1 MVQIRSINFSLIFLK
16 TVDVVKS
23 HRRCPKLLISVK
35 YMEMLSNVQRIVEHS
50 EKFVQFTEHLKQ
62 EKDQRL
68 MKDCRTSKKLLNIA
82 NDSC

>member
-16 TVDVVKS
+16 TVDVVTS

-35 YMEMLSNVQRIVEHS
+35 YMEMLSNVQRIVERS

-62 EKDQRL
+62 ERPKVDEGLSNVQ
-68 MKDCRTSKKLLNIA
+68 KIVEHCQ
-82 NDSC
+82 